1 MQPTANSSVHHVE
14 AIPASTR
21 PGAPCKGMG
30 PCWLDTGEAQDGT
43 GCRSAQCESGKTL
56 IRWPHPGGGPSCQAQ
71 GTIVSTRVFLTQSL
85 EWWLQNTRLG
95 AWLSDTQ
102 VLLARDCEAPWG
114 VMCHWAYPS
123 SELPFLRQQ
132 KVTSFLPLAMEP
144 SMGEESSH
152 DHILLIHSAQVK
164 LTSFRQPCLC
174 VPSKDTSGG
183 AERTDTP
190 WLAAGITCLSP
201 GGWGDTGMPGQPAGS
216 QSPAC
221 PSTLPTCIA
230 TPQAHALCQSLHPD
244 TQMIPES
251 TRGLSE
257 TCQFRE
263 NSTPPQPRYFFNR
276 RRE

>member
-1 MQPTANSSVHHVE
+1 MPGACRDRQLGCCWKPHPCPFCEHRSLRALQPTANSSVHHVE
-14 AIPASTR
+14 AIPASPR

-56 IRWPHPGGGPSCQAQ
+56 ICWPHPGEGPSCQAQ

-132 KVTSFLPLAMEP
+132 KVTSFLLLAMEP

-190 WLAAGITCLSP
+190 WLAAGITCLSL
-201 GGWGDTGMPGQPAGS
+201 GGGGTWGCLAIRLEARAQLA
-216 QSPAC
+216 
-221 PSTLPTCIA
+221 
-230 TPQAHALCQSLHPD
+230 
-244 TQMIPES
+244 
-251 TRGLSE
+251 
-257 TCQFRE
+257 
-263 NSTPPQPRYFFNR
+263 PQPRPPASPPHRHTPCARAFIQILR
-276 RRE
+276 